1 MYEHKKRHSPF
12 RRKELKLEV
21 GTEVVI
27 NDKAPINRYATVV
40 FVPPMMNQLG
50 KRGTIIQSDEKHNS
64 TYVYQIRTEDGENLV
79 AYARMVPRSICLY
92 RVLTIRHGFTNM
104 TRKM

>member
-1 MYEHKKRHSPF
+1 M
-12 RRKELKLEV
+12 KLEV

-64 TYVYQIRTEDGENLV
+64 THVYQIRTEDGEIWWYMTEWFQE
-79 AYARMVPRSICLY
+79 APIY
-92 RVLTIRHGFTNM
+92 TGF
-104 TRKM
+104 